1 MKSLKNTKIYRKK
14 LKNEGAV
21 MKALYY
27 DRHGSYEN
35 IKTGNFPVPEVQ
47 ENEVL
52 VKVKAFSLNHLD
64 IWIMEGKYPVPIPM
78 PHIFASDAS
87 GVVEKVGKGVKHVK
101 EGDEVIVYPGLSCG
115 VCEKCLSGKDNECS
129 SFSLIG
135 VLTDGVSAE
144 YVKVPAVNVFKKP
157 EGLSFEEAASV
168 GITYTT
174 MWHSLITRAGLKAGD
189 TVLIHGGGSGVGTA
203 GIQIAKMF
211 GATVI
216 TTVGDNW
223 KIEKAKQIGADF
235 VINYKEKD
243 FVEEVKNITEGNMC
257 DIVVDHIGE
266 ATFNGSISVAKKGGK
281 VVTFGVTTGGE
292 PKVNLRAIFG
302 KNLDIHGVYMGTKG
316 EVKHYLNFF
325 PEKLKPVIDS
335 VFPFEEVKEAYKK
348 LLSRQFFGKIVVKV
362 Q

>member
-1 MKSLKNTKIYRKK
+1 MQ
-14 LKNEGAV
+14 
-21 MKALYY
+21 ALFYEK
-27 DRHGSYEN
+27 HGSYEN
-35 IKTGNFPVPEVQ
+35 IKTGEFPIPEIK

-78 PHIFASDAS
+78 PHIFASDAA
-87 GVVEKVGKGVKHVK
+87 GIVEKVGSIVENVK

-115 VCEKCLSGKDNECS
+115 YCEKCLSGKDNLCDK
-129 SFSLIG
+129 FSILG
-135 VLTDGVSAE
+135 VLTDGVSAQ

-157 EGLSFEEAASV
+157 KELSFEEGASI

-174 MWHSLITRAGLKAGD
+174 MWHSLVTRGKIKSGD
-189 TVLIHGGGSGVGTA
+189 IVLIHGGGSGVGTA

-216 TTVGDNW
+216 TTVGDDW
-223 KIEKAKQIGADF
+223 KIQKAKEIGADF
-235 VINYKEKD
+235 VINYKKEN
-243 FVEEVKNITEGNMC
+243 FVEAVKNITDGKLC
-257 DIVVDHIGE
+257 DIVVDHIGQE
-266 ATFNGSISVAKKGGK
+266 TFQDSIECAKKGGK
-281 VVTFGVTTGGE
+281 VITFGVTTGAE
-292 PKVNLRAIFG
+292 PTVNLRKIFG

-316 EVKHYLNFF
+316 EVAHYMKFF

-335 VFPFEEVKEAYKK
+335 VFPFEEAKKAYEK

-362 Q
+362 D